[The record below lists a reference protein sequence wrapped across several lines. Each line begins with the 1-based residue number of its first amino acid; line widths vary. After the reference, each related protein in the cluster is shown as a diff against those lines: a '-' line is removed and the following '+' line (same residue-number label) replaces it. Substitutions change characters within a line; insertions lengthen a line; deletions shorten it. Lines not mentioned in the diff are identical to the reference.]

1 MKILTL
7 SNCFFFALT
16 LPLTTIT
23 LSAAHAQQ
31 PVSGYDYL
39 TPEMQEMQIDDFGNP
54 GMLTVDA
61 GEILLSTAGK
71 NGKSCASCHGDD
83 GSKLDIKHIAS
94 YPVYSTA
101 LKKPLTLRGQIL
113 LCQDERIGGPS
124 LGHSSAEALQLEAFV
139 RRLALGETVN
149 VDVSGEMAPYY
160 EAGKNLFHTRWGQV
174 DIACHQCH
182 VYHAGRTFR
191 GQTLSQ
197 GQSNGFP
204 GYRYTAGKAVST
216 PERITGCLAN
226 LRAEPYASDSV
237 EYINLEVYMN
247 ARGNGLKIETPG
259 IRY

>member
-7 SNCFFFALT
+7 SYSTFLALT
-16 LPLTTIT
+16 LT
-23 LSAAHAQQ
+23 LSALALTAAHAQQ

-39 TPEMQEMQIDDFGNP
+39 TPEMQEMQDDDFGNP
-54 GMLTVDA
+54 GMITVDA
-61 GEILLSTAGK
+61 GEELLSNTGK
-71 NGKSCASCHGDD
+71 NGKSCTSCHGNG

-94 YPVYSTA
+94 YPVYSSK
-101 LKKPLTLRGQIL
+101 LKKPLTLRAQIL
-113 LCQDERIGGPS
+113 FCQNERVGDPV
-124 LGHSSAEALQLEAFV
+124 LKHSSAEALQLEAFV

-149 VDVSGEMAPYY
+149 VDVSGELAPYN
-160 EAGKNLFHTRWGQV
+160 EAGKKLFHTRWGQV

-204 GYRYTAGKAVST
+204 GYRYTEGKAVST

-226 LRAEPYASDSV
+226 LRAEPYASDSE

-247 ARGNGLKIETPG
+247 ARSNGLKIETPG